1 MKRIEL
7 FVPVCP
13 SHISSPTSSTY
24 VSVSTPLTSSSP
36 YGILAL
42 DRGEV
47 ITVAKDHDED
57 RLWRAFLAACK
68 AVWAEFALAFLQAW
82 LRPAPR
88 GT

>member
-1 MKRIEL
+1 M
-7 FVPVCP
+7 
-13 SHISSPTSSTY
+13 
-24 VSVSTPLTSSSP
+24 VSLT
-36 YGILAL
+36 L

-47 ITVAKDHDED
+47 ITVAKDHDAD